1 MRTAVL
7 ATEYGRSHLGSES
20 VGSESVG
27 SESTDSDPNATY
39 WAWPFESPPVHP
51 LIDGSVSLHDAYVVT
66 RLGVRDPLGEQLRVA
81 VGARP
86 ARPAHHARRAR
97 VVGGERTHGVLR
109 ATHARRQVQRAE
121 LQAHVGLEEQRGI
134 PEREAPPLRDRC
146 ADGWTEL
153 HQPARAGD
161 RHSLGIPGGLLAD
174 DAGDQRGIE
183 ARCACILL

>member
-27 SESTDSDPNATY
+27 SESVGSESVETESTDSDPTATY
-39 WAWPFESPPVHP
+39 WEWPCESPPVHP

-86 ARPAHHARRAR
+86 ARP
-97 VVGGERTHGVLR
+97 
-109 ATHARRQVQRAE
+109 
-121 LQAHVGLEEQRGI
+121 
-134 PEREAPPLRDRC
+134 
-146 ADGWTEL
+146 
-153 HQPARAGD
+153 
-161 RHSLGIPGGLLAD
+161 
-174 DAGDQRGIE
+174 
-183 ARCACILL
+183 